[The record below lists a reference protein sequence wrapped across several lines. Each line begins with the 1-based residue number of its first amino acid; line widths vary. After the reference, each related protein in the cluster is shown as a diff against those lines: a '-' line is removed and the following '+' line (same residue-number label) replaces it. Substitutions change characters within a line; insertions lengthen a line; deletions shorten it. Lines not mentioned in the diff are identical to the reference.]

1 MSSFEWSVVSV
12 TSGWRTPDGGT
23 PADGGTPD
31 GGTPDGGTGLHTS
44 QEPPLFFRTVWWRL
58 QFITVLQYIF
68 PACKWTFL
76 ERSIKVSWR
85 AGGRSL
91 DPSGPSHCYLVFLTF
106 CGRGLSTIWLFAERS
121 LKVLSTETLNEPS
134 GNVPQRFSV
143 GFCATF
149 RSKPVFVPSH
159 SPDGFS
165 NFIDKQF
172 IDWCDETRGGA
183 AGPGWNRSDPP
194 T

>member
-23 PADGGTPD
+23 PDGGTPAD

-68 PACKWTFL
+68 PACKWPFL

-106 CGRGLSTIWLFAERS
+106 LGRGLSTIWLLAERS

-134 GNVPQRFSV
+134 ANVPQRLSV
-143 GFCATF
+143 Q
-149 RSKPVFVPSH
+149 PSDQNQYLYLH
-159 SPDGFS
+159 NNMTGSV
-165 NFIDKQF
+165 
-172 IDWCDETRGGA
+172 TL
-183 AGPGWNRSDPP
+183 
-194 T
+194 

>member
-1 MSSFEWSVVSV
+1 MEEHLMVEP
-12 TSGWRTPDGGT
+12 GCTPHRNR
-23 PADGGTPD
+23 
-31 GGTPDGGTGLHTS
+31 LYS
-44 QEPPLFFRTVWWRL
+44 LEPSECL

-172 IDWCDETRGGA
+172 IDWCDETRGGGA

>member
-12 TSGWRTPDGGT
+12 TSGWRTPAGEHLMEEHLMEEHLMVEPGCT
-23 PADGGTPD
+23 PHRNR
-31 GGTPDGGTGLHTS
+31 LYS
-44 QEPPLFFRTVWWRL
+44 LEPSECL

>member
-1 MSSFEWSVVSV
+1 MVEHLMEEP
-12 TSGWRTPDGGT
+12 GCTPHRNR
-23 PADGGTPD
+23 
-31 GGTPDGGTGLHTS
+31 LYS
-44 QEPPLFFRTVWWRL
+44 LEPSECL

-121 LKVLSTETLNEPS
+121 LKVLSTETLNESS
-134 GNVPQRFSV
+134 GNVP
-143 GFCATF
+143 
-149 RSKPVFVPSH
+149 
-159 SPDGFS
+159 
-165 NFIDKQF
+165 
-172 IDWCDETRGGA
+172 
-183 AGPGWNRSDPP
+183 
-194 T
+194 

>member
-1 MSSFEWSVVSV
+1 MEEHQLMEEHLMEEHLMVEP
-12 TSGWRTPDGGT
+12 GCTPHRNR
-23 PADGGTPD
+23 
-31 GGTPDGGTGLHTS
+31 LYS
-44 QEPPLFFRTVWWRL
+44 LEPSECL

-134 GNVPQRFSV
+134 GNVPQRLSV
-143 GFCATF
+143 Q
-149 RSKPVFVPSH
+149 PSDQNQYLYLH
-159 SPDGFS
+159 IHRTGSV
-165 NFIDKQF
+165 
-172 IDWCDETRGGA
+172 TL
-183 AGPGWNRSDPP
+183 
-194 T
+194 